1 MDLSGHPVRGGLLT
15 FSSRGGRQVLPLCAA
30 VVTVVTAAAAGV
42 YAGPVLEAPA
52 AATA

>member
-1 MDLSGHPVRGGLLT
+1 VDLSGHPVRGGLLA
-15 FSSRGGRQVLPLCAA
+15 FRGGRQVLPLCAA